1 MPRIIENQHRCY
13 SVICITVLE
22 KKRMTFDDYAESA
35 VAFAQN
41 DVNSPTTTRADVEDI
56 ETASESEPSVLI
68 RFFFHSSPSYTVSEA
83 RRWFPSRR
91 NSSFSPKSMTPS
103 ITPPPLRPLL
113 QSPRCRYRDQQPTE
127 RISVLRRRFKARALL
142 SFLLLREWL
151 FLPLREWLFLP
162 LREWLSFLKSSLLH
176 KELFKE
182 YHEEFLMKFFRRHTK
197 KHFRKHRRRR
207 SEGGCR
213 RRRRYWRRWTT
224 TTC

>member
-68 RFFFHSSPSYTVSEA
+68 CFFFHSSPSYTVSEA
-83 RRWFPSRR
+83 RRWCPSRR

-142 SFLLLREWL
+142 SFLLLRK
-151 FLPLREWLFLP
+151 WLFLP

-182 YHEEFLMKFFRRHTK
+182 YHEKFFRQQDK

>member
-1 MPRIIENQHRCY
+1 
-13 SVICITVLE
+13 
-22 KKRMTFDDYAESA
+22 MTFDEYAQSA

-41 DVNSPTTTRADVEDI
+41 DTNSPTTTRADVEDI

-83 RRWFPSRR
+83 RRWCPSRR
-91 NSSFSPKSMTPS
+91 NSSFSLKSMTPS

-142 SFLLLREWL
+142 SFL
-151 FLPLREWLFLP
+151 PLRKWLFLP

-182 YHEEFLMKFFRRHTK
+182 YHEKF
-197 KHFRKHRRRR
+197 FRKHRRRR

>member
-1 MPRIIENQHRCY
+1 
-13 SVICITVLE
+13 
-22 KKRMTFDDYAESA
+22 MTFDDYAQSA

-41 DVNSPTTTRADVEDI
+41 DTNTPTTTRADVEDI

-83 RRWFPSRR
+83 RRWCPSRR
-91 NSSFSPKSMTPS
+91 NSSFSLKSMTPS

-142 SFLLLREWL
+142 SFL
-151 FLPLREWLFLP
+151 PLRKWLFLP
-162 LREWLSFLKSSLLH
+162 LREWLSFLKNSLLH

-182 YHEEFLMKFFRRHTK
+182 YHEMFLMEFFRRHTK

>member
-1 MPRIIENQHRCY
+1 
-13 SVICITVLE
+13 
-22 KKRMTFDDYAESA
+22 MTFDDYAQSA

-41 DVNSPTTTRADVEDI
+41 DTNTPTTTRADVEDI

-83 RRWFPSRR
+83 RRWCPSRR
-91 NSSFSPKSMTPS
+91 NSSFSLKSMTPS

-127 RISVLRRRFKARALL
+127 RISVLRRRFIARALL
-142 SFLLLREWL
+142 SFLLLRK
-151 FLPLREWLFLP
+151 WLFLP

>member
-1 MPRIIENQHRCY
+1 
-13 SVICITVLE
+13 
-22 KKRMTFDDYAESA
+22 MTFDDYAESA

-68 RFFFHSSPSYTVSEA
+68 CFFFHSSPSYTVSEA
-83 RRWFPSRR
+83 RRWCPSRR

-142 SFLLLREWL
+142 SFL
-151 FLPLREWLFLP
+151 PLRKWLFLP

>member
-1 MPRIIENQHRCY
+1 
-13 SVICITVLE
+13 
-22 KKRMTFDDYAESA
+22 MTFDDYAESA

-41 DVNSPTTTRADVEDI
+41 DANTPTTRRTEVEDI

-83 RRWFPSRR
+83 RRWCPSRR
-91 NSSFSPKSMTPS
+91 NSSFSLKSMTPS

-151 FLPLREWLFLP
+151 FLPLRKWLFLP